1 MAFGKGQVN
10 PKLVEIGKEILG
22 KCHGVPLAIKS
33 IGSLLCLEKTEEK
46 WSYVK
51 DRELTNVLGQG
62 DDIFP
67 ILKLSY
73 DHLPSHL
80 KSCFAYC
87 SLLPKDYEMEK
98 ERLIQLW
105 IAQRFIPSSNNDQ
118 QEEVANEYFKD
129 LLWRSFF
136 EEVNE
141 YGVVKFKMHHLIHD
155 LAELVARE
163 ECKLI
168 DFDGKNVSEKLCH
181 VSCPFYIG
189 PYFHET
195 LSLLLKAKKI
205 RIFLQTSDKYMC
217 GTLDESMLKTF
228 IFSFKSLHELDLHG
242 LMITKVPNSIGKLI
256 HLKYLD
262 LS

>member
-80 KSCFAYC
+80 KIWFAYY

-105 IAQRFIPSSNNDQ
+105 IAQMFIPSSNNDQ

-129 LLWRSFF
+129 LLWRSFL

-141 YGVVKFKMHHLIHD
+141 YEVVKY
-155 LAELVARE
+155 
-163 ECKLI
+163 
-168 DFDGKNVSEKLCH
+168 KNTRC
-181 VSCPFYIG
+181 
-189 PYFHET
+189 
-195 LSLLLKAKKI
+195 
-205 RIFLQTSDKYMC
+205 
-217 GTLDESMLKTF
+217 
-228 IFSFKSLHELDLHG
+228 
-242 LMITKVPNSIGKLI
+242 MI
-256 HLKYLD
+256 
-262 LS
+262 